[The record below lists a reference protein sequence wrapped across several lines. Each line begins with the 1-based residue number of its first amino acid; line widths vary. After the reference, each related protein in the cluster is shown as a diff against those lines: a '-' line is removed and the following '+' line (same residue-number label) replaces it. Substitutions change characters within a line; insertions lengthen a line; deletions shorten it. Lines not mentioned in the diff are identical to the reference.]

1 MMISGNLNKK
11 LSKMLYA
18 FISSKSDAN
27 WFYWHIVSSSRSIK
41 KLTGIDYE
49 LGLNQNVIND
59 LRDLTNRSKVSD
71 LMAMDLAMYITME
84 SNRRLDRISMW
95 NSIEARS
102 PFQSEKV
109 IEHGYRT
116 LENKK
121 YLNLN
126 KQVILK
132 EFPELKNLPLLK
144 EKIGFV
150 SPLGHWLRSNKKWVT
165 DSLDHL
171 NELNMFDSKEL
182 YRLSDAPY
190 GNQWDKTRLLWSL
203 VVLSQWSRLFLKN

>member
-1 MMISGNLNKK
+1 MISGNIDKK
-11 LSKMLYA
+11 LAKVLYA

-27 WFYWHIVSSSRSIK
+27 WFYWHIVSSRRNIK

-49 LGLNQNVIND
+49 LKLNQNIITN
-59 LRDLTNRSKVSD
+59 LRSLISGSKVSD
-71 LMAMDLAMYITME
+71 LMVMDLAMYITME

-109 IEHGYRT
+109 IEYGYRA
-116 LENKK
+116 LKNKK
-121 YLNLN
+121 YSNLN
-126 KQVILK
+126 KQIILE

-182 YRLSDAPY
+182 YQLSDAPY
-190 GNQWDKTRLLWSL
+190 ENQWDKTRLLWSL
-203 VVLSQWSRLFLKN
+203 VVFSQWSKLFLNK